1 MVSIAFNDDGDGKI
15 VAMPQA
21 LRPTLLVVDDEEGPR
36 QSLRVMFKDEYN
48 VLMASDG
55 RAAIEVARRSPIDV
69 AVLDMRAVVLAHHE
83 INHTS
88 N

>member
-1 MVSIAFNDDGDGKI
+1 MVSIAFDDDAGKA

-55 RAAIEVARRSPIDV
+55 RAAIGE
-69 AVLDMRAVVLAHHE
+69 LGLE
-83 INHTS
+83 EQL
-88 N
+88 